1 MKVILCILAVGMLAA
16 VFGQVDSVE
25 VVDAVTPQQTIII
38 AEHVVY
44 PVWRYTAD
52 SAVRKNDAITIRY
65 LHRRQGG
72 AVVADIKMT
81 WRPREN
87 AVNADS
93 VKCFWKFNT
102 TK

>member
-1 MKVILCILAVGMLAA
+1 MRAILCILAAGVLA
-16 VFGQVDSVE
+16 VCFGQVDSVE
-25 VVDAVTPQQTIII
+25 VSDAVKPQQTVVI
-38 AEHVVY
+38 AEHVEY
-44 PVWRYTAD
+44 PVWRFTAD
-52 SAVRKNDAITIRY
+52 SVVQKNDAITIRF

-72 AVVADIKMT
+72 AVVKDFKMT

-87 AVNADS
+87 SVNDDS